1 MEEEADSSWDRSPE
15 PPRAEVLSWRE
26 WLAGDNELERYAAV
40 LGILGEQQA
49 DFLRRFPELPAAE
62 GERVLA
68 ALWQQ
73 AEVLLLEGRERAGPI
88 FALACSASP
97 AGGPREAWRQLVTF
111 FRPAKDAPLSAEAVA
126 LAIEAFPADYH
137 PIFARALL
145 IHPSAEVRGWARGVV
160 EPAEA
165 WQAICSGGT
174 SLRVLGEI
182 WSWLLSLGPQRVPD
196 GYYKVFLTVV
206 ARRLLAE
213 LPREQVGVAARFL
226 LAMLETRALG
236 ERSSLQLLT
245 RIEKHLRA
253 EALRHGADLLA
264 DAGYRQ
270 RVEAF
275 AAVVAE
281 APLVAEQ
288 PITIWP
294 AVPLAVQ
301 RILAKRGLFLRHFC
315 SHAVDAVALEC
326 FPHLMRRED
335 TVEFLKILTIN
346 ARLIA
351 QLAEEKQLYES
362 DSAKFFLIA
371 NPRCPYHIIGKYLG
385 YLSSESLTKLTQG
398 YLFNNF
404 ARKQA
409 ERLLEQR
416 GKAKKP
422 IPTKAS
428 LRRPQ

>member
-1 MEEEADSSWDRSPE
+1 MTPPPDKVVARRSAVE
-15 PPRAEVLSWRE
+15 KL
-26 WLAGDNELERYAAV
+26 LGGNELEQHEALLEV
-40 LGILGEQQA
+40 LGAEQA
-49 DFLRRFPELPAAE
+49 EFLREAQGLRAE
-62 GERVLA
+62 ERRRVLA
-68 ALWQQ
+68 ALFLQ
-73 AEVLLLEGRERAGPI
+73 ADLLLLEGRERAGPL
-88 FALACSASP
+88 FALGCSA
-97 AGGPREAWRQLVTF
+97 AEEGAAREAWRLLASF
-111 FRPAKDAPLSAEAVA
+111 FRPGAA
-126 LAIEAFPADYH
+126 LEPGGASLALEAFPAELGRVL
-137 PIFARALL
+137 ARSLL
-145 IHPSAEVRGWARGVV
+145 IHPNAEVRAMARGRLV
-160 EPAEA
+160 PAEA
-165 WQAICSGGT
+165 WALIASPNA
-174 SLRVLGEI
+174 SLRVIYET
-182 WSWLLSLGPQRVPD
+182 WSWLRASAVPD
-196 GYYKVFLTVV
+196 GVFKIALP
-206 ARRLLAE
+206 AIAGRLLGE
-213 LPREQVGVAARFL
+213 LPREQVGTAARLL
-226 LAMLETRALG
+226 LAMLETPALG
-236 ERSSLQLLT
+236 ERSSLQLLS
-245 RIEKHLRA
+245 RLEKQIRE
-253 EALRHGADLLA
+253 EARRHGADLWA

-294 AVPLAVQ
+294 AVPVAVQ